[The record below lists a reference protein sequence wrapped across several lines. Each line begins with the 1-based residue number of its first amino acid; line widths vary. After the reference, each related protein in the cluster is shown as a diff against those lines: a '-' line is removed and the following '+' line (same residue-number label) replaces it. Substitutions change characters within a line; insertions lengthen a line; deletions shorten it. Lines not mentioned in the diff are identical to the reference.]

1 MIVVHVMAEDG
12 LNTYYYYYYLNARV
26 RVVCISH
33 VIIIS
38 SVIQIFKKKSLYG
51 TAGKKTLNSMKSRQK
66 MFVFVCLFDCVRA
79 FLLVFCANSL
89 LAPFIFSY
97 RE

>member
-12 LNTYYYYYYLNARV
+12 LNTYYYYLNARV

-51 TAGKKTLNSMKSRQK
+51 TAEKKH
-66 MFVFVCLFDCVRA
+66 
-79 FLLVFCANSL
+79 
-89 LAPFIFSY
+89 
-97 RE
+97 